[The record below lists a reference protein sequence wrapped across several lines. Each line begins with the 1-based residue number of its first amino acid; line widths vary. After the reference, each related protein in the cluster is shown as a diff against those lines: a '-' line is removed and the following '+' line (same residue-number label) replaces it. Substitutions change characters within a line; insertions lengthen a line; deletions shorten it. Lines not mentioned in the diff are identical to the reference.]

1 MFTDY
6 VTTAQ
11 AIVADD
17 SRYSPQC
24 YGRDGQCNGKR
35 ETYEPTEE
43 VTLFEATQK
52 ASERKYI
59 PT

>member
-1 MFTDY
+1 M
-6 VTTAQ
+6 
-11 AIVADD
+11 ADD
-17 SRYSPQC
+17 SRYSPQP
-24 YGRDGQCNGKR
+24 YGSDGQCNGKR

-52 ASERKYI
+52 ASERKYT